1 MGELKAKV
9 KAAAG
14 DAGMAVVTAAV
25 PHVAVAAAMAEVAEV
40 AEVAGAA
47 GLEQPS
53 SCCRGCLFRRPVCS
67 YRFCRA
73 QPFTK

>member
-25 PHVAVAAAMAEVAEV
+25 PHVAVAAAV